1 MLIMILSD
9 DLFSPRLWLKWPYF
23 LVPKAS
29 WPWAAAPGCWTAANI
44 KTYFDKGIADVLY
57 KPSTMCKAST
67 TEGMPKIKT
76 DF

>member
-1 MLIMILSD
+1 ML
-9 DLFSPRLWLKWPYF
+9 YF
-23 LVPKAS
+23 LHNYDLNDLIS
-29 WPWAAAPGCWTAANI
+29 WLIKLVGLGQQPGWWTAAHI
-44 KTYFDKGIADVLY
+44 KKYFDKGIADVLY